1 MFRSK
6 QKVMHKNYTG
16 QPVITMNNG
25 VAIPA
30 LGFGVWQM
38 EDLQQCEDAVI
49 KAIEVGYRMIDTAS
63 IYQNETAVGK
73 AIQNGGVSRDDLF
86 ITSKL
91 WVQSHGYEEAKA
103 AFQRTLD
110 RLQLDYLDMYLLH
123 WPFGDFL
130 GAWKAL
136 EELYNEGK
144 IKAIGVC
151 NFTVEKLEELKA
163 NATILPVINQIELH
177 PLFQQKEL
185 QVYNRENNIVTQ
197 PWSPLGNGNAGL
209 LENEN
214 LKVIAS
220 KYEKTVAQVI
230 LRWHLQEGFC
240 VIPKSVT
247 PSRIAENFNVFN
259 FELSEDEMNVVRGLN
274 TDKRLFFDPK
284 DPEWEQKML
293 NSRADI

>member
-1 MFRSK
+1 MQSK
-6 QKVMHKNYTG
+6 EFKN

-25 VAIPA
+25 IDIPA

-38 EDLQQCEDAVI
+38 ENLQECEDAVV
-49 KAIEVGYRMIDTAS
+49 KAIHTGYRMIDTAS
-63 IYQNETAVGK
+63 IYMNETAVGT
-73 AIQNGGVSRDDLF
+73 AIKNSGVDREDLF

-91 WVQSHGYEEAKA
+91 WVQDHGYDKAKS

-136 EELYNEGK
+136 EELYHEGK

-163 NATILPVINQIELH
+163 NSTVIPVVNQIELH
-177 PLFQQKEL
+177 PLFQQNEL
-185 QVYNRENNIVTQ
+185 QVYNRENKIVTQ
-197 PWSPLGNGNAGL
+197 PWSPLGNGNADL
-209 LENEN
+209 LNN
-214 LKVIAS
+214 SDLKTIADN
-220 KYEKTVAQVI
+220 YGKTVAQII

-247 PSRIAENFNVFN
+247 PSRIEENFNVFD
-259 FELSEDEMNVVRGLN
+259 FELSEDEMNVVRSLN

-284 DPEWEQKML
+284 DPAWEEKML
-293 NSRADI
+293 NSKADI

>member
-1 MFRSK
+1 MQSK
-6 QKVMHKNYTG
+6 EFKN

-25 VAIPA
+25 IDIPA

-38 EDLQQCEDAVI
+38 ENLQECEDAVV
-49 KAIEVGYRMIDTAS
+49 KALHTGYRMIDTAS
-63 IYQNETAVGK
+63 IYMNETAVGT
-73 AIQNGGVSRDDLF
+73 AIRNSGVDREDLF

-91 WVQSHGYEEAKA
+91 WVQDHGYEMAKS
-103 AFQRTLD
+103 AFRRTLD

-136 EELYNEGK
+136 EELYHEGK

-163 NATILPVINQIELH
+163 SSAIIPVVNQIELH
-177 PLFQQKEL
+177 PLFQQNEL
-185 QVYNRENNIVTQ
+185 QVYNRENRIVTQ
-197 PWSPLGNGNAGL
+197 PWSPLGNGNADL
-209 LENEN
+209 LSNSD
-214 LKVIAS
+214 LKTIAD
-220 KYEKTVAQVI
+220 KYRKTVAQVI

-247 PSRIAENFNVFN
+247 PSRIEENFNVFD
-259 FELSEDEMNVVRGLN
+259 FELSEDEMNIVRSLN
-274 TDKRLFFDPK
+274 TGKRLFFDPK
-284 DPEWEQKML
+284 DPAWEEKML
-293 NSRADI
+293 NSKADI

>member
-1 MFRSK
+1 
-6 QKVMHKNYTG
+6 MHKNYTG

-110 RLQLDYLDMYLLH
+110 RLQIDYLDMYLLH

-163 NATILPVINQIELH
+163 NATVLPVINQIELH

-197 PWSPLGNGNAGL
+197 PWSPLGNGNAVL

>member
-1 MFRSK
+1 
-6 QKVMHKNYTG
+6 MHKNYTG

-163 NATILPVINQIELH
+163 NATVLPVINQIELH

-197 PWSPLGNGNAGL
+197 PWSPLGNGNSGL